1 MGFLNDKV
9 SSFILNGTW
18 NLPYSFRQMY
28 PEVSNAILAT
38 PLPIDNACDQVIWA
52 ASSSGSLSTSDA
64 YNSLCHSFPVVA
76 WENVFGMQQSNHAR
90 DWLLEKLF
98 KKGSHG
104 CSSPEIECATL
115 F

>member
-38 PLPIDNACDQVIWA
+38 PLPIDNACDQVI
-52 ASSSGSLSTSDA
+52 
-64 YNSLCHSFPVVA
+64 
-76 WENVFGMQQSNHAR
+76 
-90 DWLLEKLF
+90 
-98 KKGSHG
+98 
-104 CSSPEIECATL
+104 
-115 F
+115 